1 MQRGR
6 GRGRGRNPN
15 TSRSSSRRGVRSVSR
30 NTTSRSR
37 SNASIRRS
45 ARIAELLNGELNGGS
60 ASSANNS
67 MAHVAQQPAFG
78 RSSVRSR
85 HDTGNR
91 RVTRPN
97 RTPLSPEERGYEM
110 DIVVQPPP
118 NARAGYSI
126 NGTIIVRLRTN
137 NPNPNAATEDALNL
151 AAIASLV
158 PGPGSTVT
166 SDPAVLN
173 TLLSGRRVD
182 NIHTLADDEADGSI
196 ASMELNDSQAVGYMR
211 FSGLVI
217 RQAGT
222 YRIRITL
229 LRMRN
234 SSSDP
239 PPASVTG
246 AAAVQV
252 VDSNPIVVQAG
263 GPTAYNGN
271 DQDDEDDDGWRRVV
285 QSIINNTRRTIQ
297 TRRAS

>member
-6 GRGRGRNPN
+6 GSGRGRNPHP
-15 TSRSSSRRGVRSVSR
+15 SRSTSRRGVRA
-30 NTTSRSR
+30 TTSSR
-37 SNASIRRS
+37 ASRVASIRRS
-45 ARIAELLNGELNGGS
+45 ARIAQLFHAEFNPE
-60 ASSANNS
+60 AVSSANNS
-67 MAHVAQQPAFG
+67 MAHVAQQRAFG

-91 RVTRPN
+91 RVPRPN
-97 RTPLSPEERGYEM
+97 RTPLTPEDRGYDM
-110 DIVVQPPP
+110 DIVVQPPS

-126 NGTIIVRLRTN
+126 NGTIIVRLRTT

-196 ASMELNDSQAVGYMR
+196 ASMELSDSQAVGYMR
-211 FSGLVI
+211 FSGLTI

-239 PPASVTG
+239 PVSSVTG

-252 VDSNPIVVQAG
+252 VDSNPIIVQAS
-263 GPTAYNGN
+263 GPTAYNGKYL
-271 DQDDEDDDGWRRVV
+271 V
-285 QSIINNTRRTIQ
+285 
-297 TRRAS
+297 AKY

>member
-1 MQRGR
+1 
-6 GRGRGRNPN
+6 
-15 TSRSSSRRGVRSVSR
+15 
-30 NTTSRSR
+30 
-37 SNASIRRS
+37 
-45 ARIAELLNGELNGGS
+45 
-60 ASSANNS
+60 
-67 MAHVAQQPAFG
+67 MAHVVHQRAFG
-78 RSSVRSR
+78 RSSARSR
-85 HDTGNR
+85 HDTGSR

-97 RTPLSPEERGYEM
+97 RTSLSAEDREYAM
-110 DIVVQPPP
+110 DIVVQPPSI
-118 NARAGYSI
+118 ARAGYSI
-126 NGTIIVRLRTN
+126 NGTIIVRLRTT
-137 NPNPNAATEDALNL
+137 NPNANAATEDALNL

-158 PGPGSTVT
+158 PGPGSTVS
-166 SDPAVLN
+166 SDPSVLN

-196 ASMELNDSQAVGYMR
+196 ASMELNDSEAVGYMR

-252 VDSNPIVVQAG
+252 VDSNPIVVQTG
-263 GPTAYNGN
+263 GPTAYNGKYL
-271 DQDDEDDDGWRRVV
+271 V
-285 QSIINNTRRTIQ
+285 
-297 TRRAS
+297 AKY

>member
-6 GRGRGRNPN
+6 GRGRGRTPNPSRSTSRTGTNRSTSRVN
-15 TSRSSSRRGVRSVSR
+15 TSRNRPATSV
-30 NTTSRSR
+30 
-37 SNASIRRS
+37 RRS
-45 ARIAELLNGELNGGS
+45 ARLAELLNGVLDSEGEPS
-60 ASSANNS
+60 ASAS
-67 MAHVAQQPAFG
+67 MAHVAQSRAFG

-91 RVTRPN
+91 RASRSN
-97 RTPLSPEERGYEM
+97 RTPLTPEERGYAM
-110 DIVVQPPP
+110 DIIVQPPS

-126 NGTIIVRLRTN
+126 NGTIIVRLRTT

-158 PGPGSTVT
+158 PGPGSTVPT
-166 SDPAVLN
+166 DPTVLN
-173 TLLSGRRVD
+173 TLLSGRRID

-211 FSGLVI
+211 FSGLTI

-239 PPASVTG
+239 PVASVTG

-263 GPTAYNGN
+263 GPTAFNGKYL
-271 DQDDEDDDGWRRVV
+271 V
-285 QSIINNTRRTIQ
+285 
-297 TRRAS
+297 AKY

>member
-15 TSRSSSRRGVRSVSR
+15 PSRSSSRRGVRSVSR
-30 NTTSRSR
+30 IATSRNR

-45 ARIAELLNGELNGGS
+45 ARIAELLNGELNGES
-60 ASSANNS
+60 ESSANNS

-78 RSSVRSR
+78 RSTVRSR

-97 RTPLSPEERGYEM
+97 RTSLSPEERGYAM
-110 DIVVQPPP
+110 DIIVQPPS
-118 NARAGYSI
+118 NARAGHSI

-158 PGPGSTVT
+158 PGPGSTAP

-263 GPTAYNGN
+263 GPTAYNGKYL
-271 DQDDEDDDGWRRVV
+271 V
-285 QSIINNTRRTIQ
+285 
-297 TRRAS
+297 AKY

>member
-1 MQRGR
+1 
-6 GRGRGRNPN
+6 
-15 TSRSSSRRGVRSVSR
+15 
-30 NTTSRSR
+30 
-37 SNASIRRS
+37 
-45 ARIAELLNGELNGGS
+45 
-60 ASSANNS
+60 
-67 MAHVAQQPAFG
+67 
-78 RSSVRSR
+78 
-85 HDTGNR
+85 
-91 RVTRPN
+91 
-97 RTPLSPEERGYEM
+97 M
-110 DIVVQPPP
+110 DIIVQPPS

-126 NGTIIVRLRTN
+126 NGTIIVRLRTT

-158 PGPGSTVT
+158 PGPGSTVST
-166 SDPAVLN
+166 DPTVLN

-196 ASMELNDSQAVGYMR
+196 ASMELSDSSQAVGYMR
-211 FSGLVI
+211 FSGLTI

-239 PPASVTG
+239 PVASVTG

-263 GPTAYNGN
+263 GPTAYNGKYL
-271 DQDDEDDDGWRRVV
+271 V
-285 QSIINNTRRTIQ
+285 
-297 TRRAS
+297 AKY

>member
-1 MQRGR
+1 
-6 GRGRGRNPN
+6 
-15 TSRSSSRRGVRSVSR
+15 
-30 NTTSRSR
+30 
-37 SNASIRRS
+37 
-45 ARIAELLNGELNGGS
+45 
-60 ASSANNS
+60 
-67 MAHVAQQPAFG
+67 
-78 RSSVRSR
+78 
-85 HDTGNR
+85 
-91 RVTRPN
+91 
-97 RTPLSPEERGYEM
+97 M
-110 DIVVQPPP
+110 DIVVQPPS

-126 NGTIIVRLRTN
+126 NGTIIVRLRTT

-158 PGPGSTVT
+158 PGPGSTVS
-166 SDPAVLN
+166 SDPTVLN

-239 PPASVTG
+239 PPASMAG

-263 GPTAYNGN
+263 GPTAYNAWAFKWHEGTAVRMSAHGEN
-271 DQDDEDDDGWRRVV
+271 VLVSALGLGLDVG
-285 QSIINNTRRTIQ
+285 
-297 TRRAS
+297 